1 MDAEV
6 TTAKHVLEYLN
17 SIGTVGL
24 ALIVWALW
32 TGRLITRREF
42 DLCAKREA
50 DFQQLAAH
58 RELDLQQRLDKALNI
73 GGRAT
78 ETSQTL
84 VDRLPTTAIKS

>member
-1 MDAEV
+1 LNVDITPAR
-6 TTAKHVLEYLN
+6 TVLEYLN

-32 TGRLITRREF
+32 TRRLITRGEF
-42 DLCAKREA
+42 DLLT
-50 DFQQLAAH
+50 Q

-78 ETSQTL
+78 ETSQVL
-84 VDRLPTTAIKS
+84 VDRLPPAMKS

>member
-1 MDAEV
+1 MGGEI
-6 TTAKHVLEYLN
+6 TTAKTVLEYLN

-32 TGRLITRREF
+32 TRRLITRGEF
-42 DLCAKREA
+42 DACS
-50 DFQQLAAH
+50 H

-84 VDRLPTTAIKS
+84 VDRLPPATKS

>member
-1 MDAEV
+1 LNVDITPAR
-6 TTAKHVLEYLN
+6 TVLEYLN

-32 TGRLITRREF
+32 TRRLITRGEF
-42 DLCAKREA
+42 DLLT
-50 DFQQLAAH
+50 Q

-78 ETSQTL
+78 ETSQVL
-84 VDRLPTTAIKS
+84 VDSLPPAMKS

>member
-1 MDAEV
+1 MNVDITPAR
-6 TTAKHVLEYLN
+6 TVLEYLN

-32 TGRLITRREF
+32 TRRLITRGEF
-42 DLCAKREA
+42 DLLT
-50 DFQQLAAH
+50 Q

-78 ETSQTL
+78 ETSQVL
-84 VDRLPTTAIKS
+84 VDRLPPAMKS